1 MRMGGIVLPAVSLAL
16 LVGAGDV
23 HADLVCRSKKG
34 ALSERTACNKK
45 ETVLDLSSIG
55 LVGPTGLTGPVG
67 ADGAAG
73 PTGPQGLAGPTGPQG
88 PAGADG
94 AVGPT
99 GPQGP
104 AGPTG
109 PQGLAGADGAAG
121 PTGPQGLAGPTGPAG
136 PQGPPGVGPL
146 TTCPPDSVNVGPTC
160 VDTYE
165 ASVWDLHGN
174 ATLLSQV
181 KAGTVTLSDLAGGGA
196 TQVSASSDCTPA
208 FPASFDG
215 TGNWTAPLYA
225 VSVAGVDPT
234 ACATWFQAE
243 QACRLS
249 GKRLLTNQEWQAA
262 AAGTPDSGSADDGST
277 TCVTNS
283 AGPANTGSRSNCKS
297 NWGAFDM
304 VGNVWEWVADWV
316 PHSTACASWGGFSDD
331 VMCLVGADTT
341 GGPGALFRGGDWSD
355 RADAGVFAVVPS
367 GSPTVSGAIGF
378 RCAR

>member
-99 GPQGP
+99 GPQG
-104 AGPTG
+104 
-109 PQGLAGADGAAG
+109 LAGADGAAG

-136 PQGPPGVGPL
+136 PQGPTGAQGPPGVGPL

-165 ASVWDLHGN
+165 ASVWDLHGD
-174 ATLLSQV
+174 ATLLSKV
-181 KAGTVTLSDLAGGGA
+181 KAGTVTLSDLTGGGA
-196 TQVSASSDCTPA
+196 TQVSPSSGCTPA
-208 FPASFDG
+208 FAASFDG

-262 AAGTPDSGSADDGST
+262 AAGTPDPGSADDGST

-316 PHSTACASWGGFSDD
+316 PHSTSCPGWRGFSDD
-331 VMCLVGADTT
+331 VMCLAGADT
-341 GGPGALFRGGDWSD
+341 GAGPGALFRGGDWSD
-355 RADAGVFAVVPS
+355 GADAGVFAVAGVSLPS
-367 GSPTVSGAIGF
+367 GSPTVPGGIGF
-378 RCAR
+378 